1 MDLLNTVQPST
12 GWFCVLGIKGDEIR
26 QHLIETREEVDK
38 LVENFVASGWNVYF
52 GVAKFATNENRTK
65 ANVHLLKSFW
75 VDIDCGESKAV
86 ANPETGKPSG
96 YLDQATG
103 LQALKDF
110 CEKIGLPDPIVVNS
124 GRGIHAYW
132 PLTEE
137 VTREEWEPVAK
148 RLRDLCITH
157 NFYADNSVTTDAAR
171 ILRVPGTYN
180 FKDNPPTQV
189 EVMEEAEPTAITELR
204 SILGVKEDMEMAPK
218 REMSELS
225 KSLMSNYTS
234 VFTKIMV
241 RKDSCQQLLSCYRER
256 ENLAE
261 PRWFNALSIAKF
273 CSDKDKAIHKLSQ
286 GHPDYDPATTEEKI
300 EHIKGPHGCVEFEKS
315 NPGGCAGCPH
325 KGRIKSPISLGREV
339 LEADEED
346 NTVVVS
352 GDDSGE
358 EDKIHIIPKYP
369 DPYFRGK
376 NGGVYLS
383 PPEDGEDAICIYE
396 HDLYVVKRM
405 RDPDRGDMVVI
416 KVHLPADGIRQFTIE
431 AAMMSKLS
439 DLASELSRHGVISL
453 GKKKADAVAMY
464 IAMSTRNLQYLK
476 KAEIMRTQF
485 GWADN
490 DSKFILGDREVTA
503 DGIYHSPPSHVT
515 EQMASFV
522 HKSGTLERWKEI
534 FKLYGRE
541 GMESRAFAALSAFGS
556 PIFKF
561 TGQSGALISLVNAES
576 GTGKSTILYMVNSV
590 YGDPKRLCGQP
601 KDTLNALYTKMGILN
616 NLCYTQDEVTNMP
629 GKVFSDFVY
638 GISQGKGKDR
648 LTSNA
653 ELRRNIALWQL
664 LGLIT
669 ANVSSYDK
677 VAAFKDSA
685 DGELMRIIEYTIDP
699 DTVIGVDEGKQAFS
713 VDLMTNFGHAGEI
726 YLTYLVSNL
735 EEVKQAVESIQKK
748 IDSELKLTQRERFWS
763 AIVAA
768 NIAGGLI
775 ARKTGLIDWDIKRL
789 YDWASN
795 MIQDLRHDV
804 RPPASSGVAVL
815 GDYLNTYINHTV
827 VCDDGVDLRTNKPA
841 LPKMEPRNDLLNRME
856 PDTNKVF
863 LTNRHFKKYCAE
875 HQIHYKDVLKTLKA
889 EGYFLGTMNKR
900 LSKGMKITTPPVNC
914 LCFDMKDS
922 ELAQNIM
929 QSELDDDNRE
939 SSV

>member
-12 GWFCVLGIKGDEIR
+12 GWSCVLGIKEEEAKPR
-26 QHLIETREEVDK
+26 QYLVQTKEEVDRI
-38 LVENFVASGWNVYF
+38 VEDLLTDNWNIYF
-52 GVAKFATNENRTK
+52 GVAKFSTNESRTK
-65 ANVHLLKSFW
+65 SNVHLLKSFW

-86 ANPETGKPSG
+86 VNPKTERPSG
-96 YLDQATG
+96 YIDQATG
-103 LQALKDF
+103 LQALRDF
-110 CEKIGLPDPIVVNS
+110 CEKIGLPDPIVVDS

-132 PLTEE
+132 PLVEE
-137 VTREEWEPVAK
+137 ITKEEWSPIAD
-148 RLRDLCITH
+148 RLKQLCVIH
-157 NFYADNSVTTDAAR
+157 NFYADPAVTTDAAR
-171 ILRVPGTYN
+171 VLRIPGTFN
-180 FKDNPPTQV
+180 FKDNPPK
-189 EVMEEAEPTAITELR
+189 EVVVLETAEPTSVSELR
-204 SILGVKEDMEMAPK
+204 TILGVKEDAVAAPK
-218 REMSELS
+218 REMSEMAKALS
-225 KSLMSNYTS
+225 ANYVS
-234 VFTKIMV
+234 SFKKIMV
-241 RKDSCQQLLSCYRER
+241 RGEDGCRQLLSCYQER
-256 ENLAE
+256 ATLSE

-273 CSDKDKAIHKLSQ
+273 CEDKDVAIHKLSKD
-286 GHPDYDPATTEEKI
+286 HPDYDPATTEEKI
-300 EHIKGPHGCVEFEKS
+300 EHIKGPHGCAEFEKHNS
-315 NPGGCAGCPH
+315 GGCEGCPH
-325 KGRIKSPISLGREV
+325 KGKIKSPINLGREI
-339 LEADEED
+339 LEANEED

-358 EDKIHIIPKYP
+358 EDKVHVIPKYP
-369 DPYFRGK
+369 EPYFRGK
-376 NGGVYLS
+376 SGGVYIS
-383 PPEDGEDAICIYE
+383 VEDEDPICIYE

-405 RDPDRGDMVVI
+405 RDPERGDMVVI

-464 IAMSTRNLQYLK
+464 IAISTKNLQYLK

-490 DSKFILGDREVTA
+490 DSKFILGDREITA
-503 DGIYHSPPSHVT
+503 DGIYHSPPSQIT
-515 EQMASFV
+515 ENLSAHL
-522 HKSGTLERWKEI
+522 HKAGTLERWKEI
-534 FKLYGRE
+534 FALYGRE

-601 KDTLNALYTKMGILN
+601 KDTLNALYMKMGILN

-685 DGELMRIIEYTIDP
+685 DGELMRIIEYTIAP
-699 DTVIGVDEGKQAFS
+699 DAVINVEEGKQAFS
-713 VDLMTNFGHAGEI
+713 VDLMKNYGHAGEI
-726 YLTYLVSNL
+726 YLTYLVNNL

-775 ARKTGLIDWDIKRL
+775 ARKTGLINWDIKRL

-804 RPPASSGVAVL
+804 RPPASSGVAII
-815 GDYLNTYINHTV
+815 GDYLNTYINNTLV
-827 VCDDGVDLRTNKPA
+827 VDDGVDQRSKMKA
-841 LPKMEPRNDLLNRME
+841 MPKMEPRGELLIRME
-856 PDTNKVF
+856 PDTNHVF
-863 LTNRHFKKYCAE
+863 IASKHFKKYCAD
-875 HQIHYKDVLKTLKA
+875 HQIHYKDTLKTLQG
-889 EGYFLGTMNKR
+889 EGYFLGSMNKR
-900 LSKGMKITTPPVNC
+900 LSKGMKITTLPVNC
-914 LCFDMKDS
+914 LHFDMKES
-922 ELAQNIM
+922 ELAQTIM
-929 QSELDDDNRE
+929 HVEDDNRE
-939 SSV
+939 SAV